1 MTGTDAVSNGTIK
14 LGSNYVSV
22 ADDCK
27 VFRIS
32 HDKKEIFAS
41 SVDSIQLDTND
52 TVWYKVT
59 DGEVTTIVIQI
70 VDNYGG
76 DVAAPTDIYSYQVDT
91 TSNQVNLVYSSTT
104 TTKAEADAKS
114 DAGYALQQAG
124 YVVKAWSKDSTGS
137 YSPTLSSSLTNT
149 YLVVDA
155 YDKDNHVVTFTVYM
169 AKA

>member
-1 MTGTDAVSNGTIK
+1 M
-14 LGSNYVSV
+14 SV

-76 DVAAPTDIYSYQVDT
+76 DVAAPADIYSYQVDT
-91 TSNQVNLVYSSTT
+91 TTNQVNLVYSSATS
-104 TTKAEADAKS
+104 TKAEAAAKS

-124 YVVKAWSKDSTGS
+124 YVVKAWSVVSGAS
-137 YSPTLSSSLTNT
+137 YSAHLTDDTLTNT
-149 YLVVDA
+149 NLVVDA
-155 YDKDNHVVTFTVYM
+155 YDKDNHVVTFNVYM
-169 AKA
+169 AKEA